1 MMVYCLQK
9 GTMKNSRSR
18 KLQLTI
24 VFNGKTGHVTCMDTG
39 GVSISQP
46 QNIARRTAM
55 GLNMNVNSKP
65 NKNRNLNGGF
75 DMRHMEIVA
84 PTQKNKGWM
93 RNVNMNT
100 TYKLPKDITLQ
111 AYSGIH
117 SSWLTYSAQLP
128 ALVTGTASGK
138 ESFLGT
144 ERHLYTG
151 DE

>member
-1 MMVYCLQK
+1 MVYCLQK

-39 GVSISQP
+39 GVSIRQP

-75 DMRHMEIVA
+75 DMATWRLLHQHRR
-84 PTQKNKGWM
+84 TRDGC
-93 RNVNMNT
+93 
-100 TYKLPKDITLQ
+100 
-111 AYSGIH
+111 
-117 SSWLTYSAQLP
+117 
-128 ALVTGTASGK
+128 GK
-138 ESFLGT
+138 
-144 ERHLYTG
+144 
-151 DE
+151 